1 MTRLTEPAVTYF
13 FPAQVFKME
22 NIQNKKKNKFNK
34 KENIYSKMLI
44 IIYIKIGM
52 LDIYGS
58 N

>member
-1 MTRLTEPAVTYF
+1 
-13 FPAQVFKME
+13 ME
-22 NIQNKKKNKFNK
+22 NMQNKKKNKFNK

-44 IIYIKIGM
+44 IIYIKDWK